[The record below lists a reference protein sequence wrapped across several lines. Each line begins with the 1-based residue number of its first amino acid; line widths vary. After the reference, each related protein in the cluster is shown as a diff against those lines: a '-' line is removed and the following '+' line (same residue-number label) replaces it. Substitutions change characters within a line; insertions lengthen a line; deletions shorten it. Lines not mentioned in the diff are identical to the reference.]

1 MFHSEWQDGKRR
13 RGGQEQS
20 FRRSIMSDL
29 DCFNIAYKTAEEYS
43 SLKDTCKKAEVWRKC
58 VDTGSA
64 FCLSK
69 WLSERA
75 VVKAKRDAANEVKM
89 ADLLTAI
96 DAGSVC
102 VKRGGVRNVT
112 PGPR

>member
-1 MFHSEWQDGKRR
+1 MSTLGLHFACHRR
-13 RGGQEQS
+13 
-20 FRRSIMSDL
+20 
-29 DCFNIAYKTAEEYS
+29 
-43 SLKDTCKKAEVWRKC
+43 
-58 VDTGSA
+58 
-64 FCLSK
+64 SK

-102 VKRGGVRNVT
+102 VKRGGGRSVT
-112 PGPR
+112 LDEDAFLSGLFEFED

>member
-1 MFHSEWQDGKRR
+1 
-13 RGGQEQS
+13 
-20 FRRSIMSDL
+20 MSDL
-29 DCFNIAYKTAEEYS
+29 DCFNIAYRTAEEYS
-43 SLKDTCKKAEVWRKC
+43 SLKDTCKRAEVWRKC
-58 VDTGSA
+58 VNTESA

-89 ADLLTAI
+89 AGLLTAI

-102 VKRGGVRNVT
+102 VKRGGGRNVT
-112 PGPR
+112 LDEDTFLSGLFEFKD